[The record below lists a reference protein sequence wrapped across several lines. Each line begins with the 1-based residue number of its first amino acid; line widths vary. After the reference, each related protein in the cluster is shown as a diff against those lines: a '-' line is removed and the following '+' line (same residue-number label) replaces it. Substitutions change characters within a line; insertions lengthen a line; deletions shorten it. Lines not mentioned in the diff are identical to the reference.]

1 MRQYERYLFSHL
13 LWPTVLITVS
23 LTSIVWLTQ
32 VLRFLDFMLN
42 RGLGVGDFLY
52 LTGLMLP
59 QLLLML
65 IPVSLGVAVIYT
77 YNRLTVE
84 SELIVLNAVGVSK
97 WQLAKPALMMGMAA
111 AVLCYGL
118 AIYLAPSA
126 NAHFR
131 DIRVF
136 FRDKYASVLLEEDVF
151 NNPIDGVTVFVR
163 ERDDKNNLAGILLHD
178 SRDPK
183 QTITML
189 ADRGRMEQ
197 GSSGPR
203 FYLQHGVRQELRNG
217 RVSWLSFDDYAID
230 IAFYGH
236 EAKFKPVP
244 EEMRFGDLFTRN
256 GFTPKQIAANRAEIH
271 QRLTWPS
278 FAMTLPLFVLAV
290 LFTGEFNRRG
300 AWRRI
305 IFASVGMAVM
315 VLAYFALRDLTAKHS
330 MLMLTLYLT
339 VFGSGCFSAYLI
351 ISNRRIRM
359 AWPTK
364 LLPQPAE
371 AP

>member
-32 VLRFLDFMLN
+32 VLRFLEFMLN

-97 WQLAKPALMMGMAA
+97 WQLAKPSLMMGLACAA
-111 AVLCYGL
+111 LCYVL
-118 AIYLAPSA
+118 AIYLAPLA

-163 ERDDKNNLAGILLHD
+163 ERDDKNNLSGILLHD

-197 GSSGPR
+197 GASGPR
-203 FYLQHGVRQELRNG
+203 FYLQHGVRQELRAG
-217 RVSWLSFDDYAID
+217 RVSWLAFDDYAID

-236 EAKFKPVP
+236 QAKYKPVP
-244 EEMRFGDLFTRN
+244 EEMSFGNLFKTE
-256 GFTPKQIAANRAEIH
+256 GLTPKQIAANRAEIH
-271 QRLTWPS
+271 QRLTWPAFS
-278 FAMTLPLFVLAV
+278 VALPMFVLAV
-290 LFTGEFNRRG
+290 LFSGEFNRRG

-305 IFASVGMAVM
+305 IFASVGMAVS
-315 VLAYFALRDLTAKHS
+315 VLVYFALRDMAAQQG
-330 MLMLTLYLT
+330 MLLMTLYLL
-339 VFGSGCFSAYLI
+339 VFGMAAFSAYLI
-351 ISNRRIRM
+351 ISNRRI
-359 AWPTK
+359 AFVWPTSK
-364 LLPQPAE
+364 MQVAG
-371 AP
+371 AK

>member
-97 WQLAKPALMMGMAA
+97 WQLAKPTLMMGLAA
-111 AVLCYGL
+111 AVLCYVL

-183 QTITML
+183 QTVTML

-217 RVSWLSFDDYAID
+217 RVSWLAFDDYAID

-244 EEMRFGDLFTRN
+244 EEMSFGELFKRD
-256 GFTPKQIAANRAEIH
+256 GLTPKQIAANVAEVH
-271 QRLTWPS
+271 QRLTWPG
-278 FAMTLPLFVLAV
+278 FAVSLPMFVLAV

-305 IFASVGMAVM
+305 IFASVGMASS
-315 VLAYFALRDLTAKHS
+315 VLAYFALRDMASKENLLAI
-330 MLMLTLYLT
+330 MLYAI
-339 VFGSGCFSAYLI
+339 VFGLGGVSAYLI
-351 ISNRRIRM
+351 ASNRCITFI
-359 AWPTK
+359 WPGSRLVQT
-364 LLPQPAE
+364 AE
-371 AP
+371 AQ